1 MPDQV
6 LTRDGPVSV
15 PMDYQVPQGGE
26 LLPLTVNATMDGT
39 SAASAFYAAV
49 QVIAPSGRVMGSAI
63 STSIAAGASASV
75 TWFPRVGSQAASGGG
90 ALPILDFVAF
100 TPAGNQ
106 LEITSIDPAA
116 PTTVVTT
123 APVTFDGTETVEV
136 QFYAS
141 AIDLDQRTLTG
152 QAGVLLELYLDST
165 AIGVIADYNASPGL
179 YFVTT
184 CYAAAFDAPSAGSHT
199 YSIRGW
205 KTITGGTGPGQSFV
219 YGTGVST
226 PHATRPGFLVILLA
240 S

>member
-1 MPDQV
+1 VADQV

-39 SAASAFYAAV
+39 SAAAPFYAAV
-49 QVIAPSGRVMGSAI
+49 QIIAPSGRVMATAI

-75 TWFPRVGSQAASGGG
+75 TWFPWVASQQAGGG

-106 LEITSIDPAA
+106 LEITSTNPAA

-123 APVTFDGTETVEV
+123 APVTFTGTETVQI

-141 AIDLDQRTLTG
+141 AIDLDQRGLTG
-152 QAGVLLELYLDST
+152 LAGVLLELYVDNT
-165 AIGVIADYNASPGL
+165 ALGIIGDYNADAGL

-184 CYAAAFDAPSAGSHT
+184 CYAAAFDLPSAGAHT

-205 KTITGGTGPGQSFV
+205 KQVGGGTGPGQSFV